1 MYRGG
6 ISYVRSSTGGDINL
20 YVEDYDQFN
29 SELLYKLDEYKSLL
43 TYKITKFD
51 KRIDLITNDIYGKST
66 NYGWI
71 ILYINKCDIDDLVRG
86 KVINYIPIDDLNDII
101 NSI

>member
-1 MYRGG
+1 MYKGG
-6 ISYVRSSTGGDINL
+6 ISYIRSSGGDLNL
-20 YVEDYDQFN
+20 YIEDYDQFN
-29 SELLYKLDEYKSLL
+29 SELLYKLDSCKSLY

-66 NYGWI
+66 NFSWV

-86 KVINYIPIDDLNDII
+86 RTIKYIPFDVLNDII
-101 NSI
+101 NTI